1 MTFIGSNQL
10 INTRVQNFTFKKLL
24 KIRIQTF
31 LVLFWATEKSLKFL
45 VTIQN
50 IVMNKSIVHRDNIRK

>member
-1 MTFIGSNQL
+1 MNSIGYNQL
-10 INTRVQNFTFKKLL
+10 INTRVQNFTL
-24 KIRIQTF
+24 KTIKNMNTNF
-31 LVLFWATEKSLKFL
+31 LVLFCATEKSLKFL